1 MQAIV
6 KRLFWALFLCI
17 ACVSQTAADNYIVGP
32 GDKLSISI
40 LGRNEFSR
48 LTEVRGDGSFQLH
61 MLGKVQAAGHTLA
74 EIEDII
80 VKRADELFDGSVS
93 VVVEM
98 AEYRPIFVM
107 GNVQTPGSYPYAPGM
122 TVIKAIALA
131 GGYERGRAESG
142 NERAILDA
150 QQRALEARIRLGFA
164 EDRLKAITAELARLD
179 AGGAQ
184 GAESSPED
192 IDPDQV
198 ELLRKDREILDES
211 IEGYNRREA
220 LASAEA
226 ELYAQRRELIARQ
239 LQVTE
244 EQLADINS
252 LVAQGLSRRD
262 RLVELKVEADDFRS
276 DELQTTAYAARA
288 EQTAVNARNESD
300 VAVTRYHR
308 DLLAAKIAADERI
321 QLLRSQLNASM
332 DYLRL
337 VSPTAAMAVN
347 TQVETVFE
355 VYRAGKTGQPERV
368 KLTSEIQP
376 GDVLVVKFEGITN

>member
-6 KRLFWALFLCI
+6 KKLFWAFVLCV
-17 ACVSQTAADNYIVGP
+17 ACVSQTAAENYKVGP
-32 GDKLSISI
+32 GDKLNVSI
-40 LGRNEFSR
+40 LGQNEFSR
-48 LTEVRGDGSFQLH
+48 VTEVRGDGSFQLH
-61 MLGKVQAAGHTLA
+61 KLGKVQAAGHTLA

-80 VKRADELFDGSVS
+80 IKRADELFDGSVS

-107 GNVQTPGSYPYAPGM
+107 GNVQTPGSYPYARGM
-122 TVIKAIALA
+122 TVIQAIALA
-131 GGYERGRAESG
+131 GGYERGRAETT
-142 NERAILDA
+142 NERNVLDV

-164 EDRLKAITAELARLD
+164 ENRLKAITAELARLE
-179 AGGAQ
+179 GREAQ
-184 GAESSPED
+184 GDAAAPED

-198 ELLRKDREILDES
+198 ELLTKDREILNES
-211 IEGYNRREA
+211 IEGFTRREA
-220 LASAEA
+220 LANAEA

-262 RLVELKVEADDFRS
+262 RLVELKVEADNFRS

-300 VAVTRYHR
+300 VALARYHR
-308 DLLAAKIAADERI
+308 DLLSGKIAAEERI

-332 DYLRL
+332 DYLRQ

-347 TQVETVFE
+347 TKVETVFE
-355 VYRAGKTGQPERV
+355 VYRAGTKGQPEQV
-368 KLTSEIQP
+368 DLTSEIQP
-376 GDVLVVKFEGITN
+376 GDVLVVKFEEVTN